1 MPKDEVQARPE
12 HTGRPIRVSKS
23 FDIIINTKDFK
34 LERGMIKFVIVFYFY
49 YKSCQVEKELKRDKN
64 RLIVKDIITMI
75 QHSGAIYKQLRVSH
89 YEGNLQLL
97 SSYP

>member
-1 MPKDEVQARPE
+1 MLVIVETR
-12 HTGRPIRVSKS
+12 S
-23 FDIIINTKDFK
+23 
-34 LERGMIKFVIVFYFY
+34 ERSTDNIKFLRVLRYLPQAI
-49 YKSCQVEKELKRDKN
+49 SQIVEKELKRDKN
-64 RLIVKDIITMI
+64 RLIVKDIIIMI